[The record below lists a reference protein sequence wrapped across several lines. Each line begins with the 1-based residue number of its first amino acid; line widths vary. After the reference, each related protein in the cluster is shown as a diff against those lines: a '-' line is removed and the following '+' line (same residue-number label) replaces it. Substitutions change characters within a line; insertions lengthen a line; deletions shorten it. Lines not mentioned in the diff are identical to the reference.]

1 MRSIRI
7 RSITE
12 RHSLFPRSY
21 TRTPCRLALRLAYH
35 LQRGER
41 YGLTTF
47 HVSDNNG
54 LGLSYPPAV
63 IMSVQP
69 HLDRELTDCTPFWF
83 KPTASFWSEAL
94 NIIWLVLRNDVYQT
108 FTLVDHTIKSRPSAE
123 RCYLPLTS
131 TRAWVYSFS
140 ERVLCQSSFAQ
151 RDYSL
156 CTYSQT
162 TANGIA
168 GVINELNHSHT
179 ITYTAYPCHT
189 SGSKYCCLTAQ
200 SINIRRTHHA
210 EYKRLLQQNL
220 ISMNAK

>member
-21 TRTPCRLALRLAYH
+21 TRTPYRLALRLAY
-35 LQRGER
+35 LLKEWER

-47 HVSDNNG
+47 HTSDNNG

-69 HLDRELTDCTPFWF
+69 HLDRELTDCTPFGSSLQ
-83 KPTASFWSEAL
+83 PRFWSEAL

-123 RCYLPLTS
+123 RCYLP
-131 TRAWVYSFS
+131 
-140 ERVLCQSSFAQ
+140 
-151 RDYSL
+151 
-156 CTYSQT
+156 
-162 TANGIA
+162 
-168 GVINELNHSHT
+168 
-179 ITYTAYPCHT
+179 
-189 SGSKYCCLTAQ
+189 
-200 SINIRRTHHA
+200 
-210 EYKRLLQQNL
+210 
-220 ISMNAK
+220 